1 MEEKKKRK
9 GGIDLTVIGCVLLII
24 LLTALAVLPPVL
36 RITLPDR
43 VIPAPSEG
51 DNNLPIENEKPSNE
65 TVFVCTKPE
74 SNQDT
79 VTEYKE
85 QYNFRDDVVYQITY
99 TETKTLQEG
108 STMTI
113 DSLLATCE
121 ESTVL
126 SQEVEGIQMFCSASQ
141 ENAVEKTTVV
151 LYNQLNRNSLLAVE
165 NELTLDFPEA
175 PTKEQVTTTKEAN
188 SYFCN

>member
-1 MEEKKKRK
+1 MEEKKKKK

-43 VIPAPSEG
+43 IIPAPSEE
-51 DNNLPIENEKPSNE
+51 NNDSSLEDEGSANE
-65 TVFVCTKPE
+65 TVLVCTKPE

-85 QYNFRDDVVYQITY
+85 QYNFRDDLVYQITY
-99 TETKTLQEG
+99 TETKTLQEE
-108 STMTI
+108 STMTL

-121 ESTVL
+121 ESITL
-126 SQEVEGIQMFCSASQ
+126 SQEVEGVQMFCGSSQ
-141 ENAVEKTTVV
+141 ENAIEKTTVV
-151 LYNQLNRNSLLAVE
+151 LYDLLDRDSLLAVE
-165 NELTLDFPEA
+165 NEFTLDFLEA
-175 PTKEQVTTTKEAN
+175 PTKEQVTATKEAN
-188 SYFCN
+188 DYFCN